1 MQTPKI
7 KFAQRLASP
16 IIRKRDG
23 LEATHCIRIN
33 LTTDEALVLSS
44 TMQKEQD
51 KGEDSP
57 SVSLLRLALKM
68 IAEKTVNED
77 MLLDDMARWRLRE
90 ALAVALYTPDFDR
103 ALTYLESIKKPK
115 STTLQ
120 VNNISPAQK
129 VNPPSA
135 VAVKKERREYVFTP
149 DQKKR

>member
-51 KGEDSP
+51 KE
-57 SVSLLRLALKM
+57 
-68 IAEKTVNED
+68 
-77 MLLDDMARWRLRE
+77 
-90 ALAVALYTPDFDR
+90 LYYCQCGC
-103 ALTYLESIKKPK
+103 L
-115 STTLQ
+115 
-120 VNNISPAQK
+120 
-129 VNPPSA
+129 
-135 VAVKKERREYVFTP
+135 
-149 DQKKR
+149 